1 METNKN
7 EELKNTAQAENPSTV
22 QENSGTVPEKKDPKA
37 DWVDVYIPKTHSGDD
52 PNFFVSVGGKN
63 FLLPRGKTSKVPP
76 AVKKEIDRSRRAQ
89 EKLDDTINSLLK
101 KAENPVKT

>member
-1 METNKN
+1 MATNKN
-7 EELKNTAQAENPSTV
+7 EELKTAATADQTGTV
-22 QENSGTVPEKKDPKA
+22 QENSGSAPEKKDPKA
-37 DWVDVYIPKTHSGDD
+37 DWVEVYIPKTHSGDD